1 MKETGKVRRFTL
13 SVWTLHFSAFLFY
26 YISFSL
32 SLINCAVAKFAQE
45 QIAPLVRDMEAQGK
59 IDDRILKGLFENG
72 FMGIEIPQEYGGAG
86 SNFMTSIL
94 AVEEISKVDPA
105 VAVLVDIQNTL
116 INSLINRLG
125 TKAQKEKYLT
135 KLATESVTDKNEI
148 D

>member
-1 MKETGKVRRFTL
+1 MLFTSISDLVFFL
-13 SVWTLHFSAFLFY
+13 SS
-26 YISFSL
+26 
-32 SLINCAVAKFAQE
+32 CAVAKFAQE
-45 QIAPLVRDMEAQGK
+45 QIAPLVREMEANGK
-59 IDDRILKGLFENG
+59 LDDRLLKGLFENG
-72 FMGIEIPQEYGGAG
+72 LMGIEIPEEYGGAG

-135 KLATESVTDKNEI
+135 KLATESVADSRRH